1 MSGHVRVLATLHIVF
16 GVLGILGGLI
26 VLVFFGGLAGLI
38 GFVENDASK
47 WVAIPI
53 MGGIGTIV
61 FVLSLALS
69 LPGIIA
75 GVGLLRLAPWSRVL
89 TIILSAIELL
99 HVPFGTLLGAYGLWV
114 MLSREGERLFA
125 RSSDDMRAQRA

>member
-38 GFVENDASK
+38 GFVENDASR
-47 WVAIPI
+47 WIAIPI
-53 MGGIGTIV
+53 LGGIGTIV
-61 FVLSLALS
+61 FVLS

-114 MLSREGERLFA
+114 LLSNEGERLFT